1 MKRGLILLCLFLAV
15 VGGAIH
21 ALVNARRASGWR
33 TVHLSTARDA
43 QSGGLRG
50 LLRARMAAV
59 RLAVVDPDD
68 AELLAELA
76 FINASLSH
84 HYGLATATAAEAF
97 LQRLGNRPPAGP
109 AASGAIATRALLTLD
124 GGNWAG
130 AEQLVRPGIAQ
141 DPHDIRPLLVLA
153 RLQGRLG
160 DLVAASKIAETAAVN
175 APDAAA
181 ARVEWAEARL
191 DLGQPQAALDGL
203 REVLLRAPDHT
214 RALLLTA
221 EAQQAVLGAQADA
234 APVPGAAKLAAACTR
249 DGPVSPVIE
258 AGCLIHAAAAA
269 RLRGDRAKA
278 LGHALAAAA
287 IPIEEVRTSSRNA
300 WILAQLGQIDRAH
313 ELVARAAQRA
323 GGRMAPLA
331 WARLALTLGRG
342 QPAAQ
347 PRWLRAGHPETLL
360 LAARAAFA
368 SAGPAALGRVIDDAG
383 KSARAGDPDL
393 RALSGLSGPASA
405 AAPEG
410 DELLG
415 PVQAYVAGLRARL
428 RGDLD
433 AAARL
438 LGRALSGHGDACRA
452 AGEYLVV
459 MRMLRRP
466 LGHELEALAAS
477 NHDCMNLALPPP
489 RRDPRVV
496 DPRRDTGVRRPKH

>member
-1 MKRGLILLCLFLAV
+1 
-15 VGGAIH
+15 
-21 ALVNARRASGWR
+21 
-33 TVHLSTARDA
+33 
-43 QSGGLRG
+43 
-50 LLRARMAAV
+50 
-59 RLAVVDPDD
+59 
-68 AELLAELA
+68 
-76 FINASLSH
+76 
-84 HYGLATATAAEAF
+84 
-97 LQRLGNRPPAGP
+97 
-109 AASGAIATRALLTLD
+109 
-124 GGNWAG
+124 
-130 AEQLVRPGIAQ
+130 
-141 DPHDIRPLLVLA
+141 
-153 RLQGRLG
+153 
-160 DLVAASKIAETAAVN
+160 
-175 APDAAA
+175 
-181 ARVEWAEARL
+181 
-191 DLGQPQAALDGL
+191 
-203 REVLLRAPDHT
+203 
-214 RALLLTA
+214 
-221 EAQQAVLGAQADA
+221 
-234 APVPGAAKLAAACTR
+234 
-249 DGPVSPVIE
+249 VIK

-287 IPIEEVRTSSRNA
+287 IPIEDVRTPSRNA
-300 WILAQLGQIDRAH
+300 WILAQLGQIDRAQ

-347 PRWLRAGHPETLL
+347 PRWLRVGHPETLL

-368 SAGPAALGRVIDDAG
+368 GAGPAALARVIDHAG

-405 AAPEG
+405 AVPEG

-428 RGDLD
+428 RGDLE

-466 LGHELEALAAS
+466 LGRELEALAAT
-477 NHDCMNLALPPP
+477 NHDCLNLALPPP

-496 DPRRDTGVRRPKH
+496 DPRHDTGVRRPKP